1 MSSPFGELLTDL
13 IEPMIDATFADE
25 EGFEF
30 RPMTT
35 ADSVNGRPIAD
46 PARKVV
52 PDVPAIYDDRP
63 MGFDESSGKR
73 DRPGFA
79 TTTPQISVQVSAL
92 PWEIVRGDE
101 AKRNATGAVYRVT
114 EIEPDGQTRVN
125 LQVTLQTIGT

>member
-1 MSSPFGELLTDL
+1 MSSPFEDILTDL
-13 IEPMIDATFADE
+13 VEPLVDSTFGDE

-35 ADSVNGRPIAD
+35 ADSVNGRPVAD
-46 PARKVV
+46 PARRVV
-52 PDVPAIYDDRP
+52 PDVPAIYDDHP
-63 MGFDESSGKR
+63 MDFDESRNNR

-92 PWEIVRGDE
+92 PWEIMRGDE

-125 LQVTLQTIGT
+125 LHVTLQTIGT